1 MNPYNQ
7 YEFEIRCEWGALGIA
22 TLALISDVVIIVDV
36 LSFSTCVEVATSRG
50 ATVFPY
56 LGMAEN
62 AEAYAESLGAL
73 LADRRGHPG
82 TYTLSPTS
90 LQTIPA
96 GTKLVLPS
104 PNGATLSLGTG
115 ETPTLAGC
123 LRNATAVARVAQQVG
138 RTIAVI
144 PAGERWRT
152 DGTLRPS
159 FEDWVGAGAIISH
172 LQGTLSPEAQSAVAV
187 FRAAEPQLA
196 QMMAQCASGKELI
209 EGGFAA
215 DVAIASTYN
224 VSTTVPHLRDKGYVA
239 VP

>member
-7 YEFEIRCEWGALGIA
+7 HEFDIRCEWGAQGVA
-22 TLALISDVVIIVDV
+22 TLAPISEVVIIVDV
-36 LSFSTCVEVATSRG
+36 LSFSTCVEVATRRG

-56 LGMAEN
+56 LGTGEN

-73 LADRRGHPG
+73 LADRRGRPG
-82 TYTLSPTS
+82 TYSLSPTS
-90 LQTIPA
+90 LKTIPA

-115 ETPTLAGC
+115 NTPTLAGC
-123 LRNATAVARVAQQVG
+123 LRNATAVARAAQQVG

-159 FEDWVGAGAIISH
+159 FEDSVGAGAIISQ
-172 LQGTLSPEAQSAVAV
+172 LEGTLSPEAQSAVAV

-196 QMMAQCASGKELI
+196 LMMRQCASGKELI

-215 DVAIASTYN
+215 DVAMASAYN
-224 VSTTVPHLRDKGYVA
+224 VSTTIPRLHEDSYRA
-239 VP
+239 